1 MKPVKRN
8 DSSENENTCK
18 YFFVAVVD
26 LKAVLN
32 VRKIHRFKL
41 LERIYVTET
50 RGR

>member
-1 MKPVKRN
+1 MKSGKRN
-8 DSSENENTCK
+8 ASSKNDDTCK

-41 LERIYVTET
+41 LERFYVTGT